1 LPNVLGKQMAYNEGT
16 YELWQT
22 YDKDI
27 ISEGTTSNAFI
38 VKDQNIFTHPQN
50 HCILGGITRDIVIK
64 IAREKKINILE
75 KKFSL
80 GEVYNSDEAFLTST
94 TVGVLPVVK
103 INNKYILNGK
113 IGKITKKIRIFYE
126 DFINNQLKKHE

>member
-1 LPNVLGKQMAYNEGT
+1 M
-16 YELWQT
+16 
-22 YDKDI
+22 
-27 ISEGTTSNAFI
+27 
-38 VKDQNIFTHPQN
+38 
-50 HCILGGITRDIVIK
+50 
-64 IAREKKINILE
+64 
-75 KKFSL
+75 
-80 GEVYNSDEAFLTST
+80 YNSDEAFLTST